1 MKRLNIAMDGPAG
14 AGKSTLADRVA
25 KALGIV
31 HLDTGAMYRM
41 LALKALR
48 QGIDPGDAQ
57 RVIPLLAQTD
67 VMVRFEGGVQS
78 FLLDGEDVTALIRT
92 DAVSKGASDIAVI
105 PQVRLKLVEIQRR
118 IAQEMDVVMDGR
130 DITTYVLQDA
140 PYKFFITASPQVR
153 AQRRLAQIR
162 AQDPHTT
169 VTLEEVTRAMEA
181 RDKADACRAF
191 APLQQAADAVLVDTT
206 YGSVE
211 DDMKIILGT
220 IRGR

>member
-1 MKRLNIAMDGPAG
+1 MIAIALDGPAG
-14 AGKSTLADRVA
+14 AGKSTVCQAVA
-25 KALGIV
+25 KQLGIIHV
-31 HLDTGAMYRM
+31 DTGALYR
-41 LALKALR
+41 AVGVYALR
-48 QGIDPGDAQ
+48 RGVDTADWPGVIALLPDIHVSLRFTGEGQ
-57 RVIPLLAQTD
+57 RIY
-67 VMVRFEGGVQS
+67 
-78 FLLDGEDVTALIRT
+78 LDGEDVSQAIRQPE
-92 DAVSKGASDIAVI
+92 ASMAASNVSAI
-105 PQVRLKLVEIQRR
+105 PQVRDFLLDLQRDLAR
-118 IAQEMDVVMDGR
+118 RGSVIMDGR

-181 RDKADACRAF
+181 RDKAHACRAF